1 MAKQKWMIV
10 IVNTSLSWLTLK
22 YHWSWWPTV
31 FFDIANKQYL
41 QSSKSGTDWYTY
53 FLPCNKNFAFIIQIQ
68 KLFKHIFINILQHQK
83 SLPRYITSVFSLK
96 FVPAIFQYFTKKRQF
111 KNFCLT
117 EKAPFVLEMFTFLQ
131 FPHFLLFPLSA
142 ITEFIG

>member
-1 MAKQKWMIV
+1 MAKPKWMIV

-22 YHWSWWPTV
+22 YPWSWVPTV

-53 FLPCNKNFAFIIQIQ
+53 FLPSNKNFAFIIQIQ

-96 FVPAIFQYFTKKRQF
+96 FVPAIFQYFTKNGDLKFFISPKKLLSFLR
-111 KNFCLT
+111 CSH
-117 EKAPFVLEMFTFLQ
+117 FLQ
-131 FPHFLLFPLSA
+131 FPLFLLFPLSA